1 MRLLCSKELQI
12 CSSQLDMECDSF
24 NEQSGELSFGRI
36 VVPLVFGAF
45 ILFLQSFND
54 YNQLTTFMFK
64 SWNLTNSASNSVSLV
79 LKFLKGPYIYMSS
92 LVGMHQIWY
101 QCNIGWKFSTHSF
114 QSYWKFF
121 IHLLFLEFLLIC
133 LCFFFL
139 LKHFYIVM

>member
-36 VVPLVFGAF
+36 VVPLV
-45 ILFLQSFND
+45 LEPSYCSFND

-64 SWNLTNSASNSVSLV
+64 SRNLTNSASLV

-92 LVGMHQIWY
+92 LVCTKYDI
-101 QCNIGWKFSTHSF
+101 NITLVESSTPILFNHIGNFILSICYFLNFCSF
-114 QSYWKFF
+114 V
-121 IHLLFLEFLLIC
+121 
-133 LCFFFL
+133 CFFSSL
-139 LKHFYIVM
+139 LKHFYIVL